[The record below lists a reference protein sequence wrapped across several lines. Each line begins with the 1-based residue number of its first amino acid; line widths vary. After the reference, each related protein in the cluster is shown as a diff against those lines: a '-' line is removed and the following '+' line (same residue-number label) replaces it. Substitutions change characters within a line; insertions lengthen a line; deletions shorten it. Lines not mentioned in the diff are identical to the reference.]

1 MKVRGAEKSEAL
13 VRSDALVRSEAPVL
27 CEKSTEQCCAL
38 LLPDTGVDLDPM
50 IEAALAEDIEYR
62 TGSSRFFV
70 PGPKHHPGNAGQH
83 DCSGAHGTWF
93 KRHHQGAIF
102 QPPTV
107 IHSAVQRPQRAK
119 PRRCFPDGHHL
130 CMRSRIAESLTLV
143 AAGTQNRPVR
153 SDDDGADRHVLRSQ
167 CQPGLSQGKAHPLS
181 MAGLRGSHGSMIVS
195 MVSSLVSR
203 ENGEAS

>member
-1 MKVRGAEKSEAL
+1 MKVPGGEKSQAPAP
-13 VRSDALVRSEAPVL
+13 SDSPVL
-27 CEKSTEQCCAL
+27 CEKSTEQGGTF
-38 LLPDTGVDLDPM
+38 LLPDAGVDLHPM

-70 PGPKHHPGNAGQH
+70 PGSEHHPGNAGQH
-83 DCSGAHGTWF
+83 NSSGAHGTWF
-93 KRHHQGAIF
+93 KRHHKGAIL

-107 IHSAVQRPQRAK
+107 VRSTVQRPQRAK
-119 PRRCFPDGHHL
+119 SCRCFPDGHHL
-130 CMRSRIAESLTLV
+130 CVCRRVAEGLTLV
-143 AAGTQNRPVR
+143 APGTQNSSVR
-153 SDDDGADRHVLRSQ
+153 SDDDGADRHVLRGQ

-203 ENGEAS
+203 KNGEAS